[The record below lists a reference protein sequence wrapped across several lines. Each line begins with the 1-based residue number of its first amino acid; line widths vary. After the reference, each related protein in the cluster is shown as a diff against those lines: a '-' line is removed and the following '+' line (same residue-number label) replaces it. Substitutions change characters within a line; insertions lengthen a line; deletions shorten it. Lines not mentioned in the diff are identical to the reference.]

1 MNTSLLYLNNVVTL
15 ELDKSKCRGCGMCA
29 LVCPHRVFLIKNKKS
44 IIIDRDRCMEC
55 GACEMNCKD
64 QAITVIKGVG
74 CAAAIIN
81 GYFKNTEPSC
91 GCSTSCN

>member
-1 MNTSLLYLNNVVTL
+1 MKTSPRYLTNVVS
-15 ELDKSKCRGCGMCA
+15 LDLDISKCTGCGICA
-29 LVCPHRVFLIKNKKS
+29 MVCPHRVFLMKNKKS
-44 IIIDRDRCMEC
+44 VIIERDRCMEC

-64 QAITVIKGVG
+64 QAITVNKGVG